1 MESPTPE
8 SIPRARRILRNCQ
21 DKAYPAQQAEQ
32 ECRVERQALLTEYYE
47 RTTETSRKCAVDDHS
62 SCGQSTALDNTHI
75 DRKQLDWSKYAV
87 DQDLAIHTTE
97 RRTPFKDTACRPST
111 HNATEHY
118 EQTSSEPYPILP
130 DPEIQISMEPV
141 YISHEASSQPLD
153 HHLSQ
158 HIDLAIAR
166 LEQRIIKHIDTTHQD
181 LATHLHNITLSFT
194 AIENKVSNKQNHHT
208 TPHTKKQNNKKMN
221 DSLKGLGESIA
232 RSSAA
237 TDALGARFGL
247 QGKKDEEVDV
257 CEWEKDDCVE
267 RFA

>member
-1 MESPTPE
+1 
-8 SIPRARRILRNCQ
+8 
-21 DKAYPAQQAEQ
+21 
-32 ECRVERQALLTEYYE
+32 
-47 RTTETSRKCAVDDHS
+47 
-62 SCGQSTALDNTHI
+62 
-75 DRKQLDWSKYAV
+75 
-87 DQDLAIHTTE
+87 
-97 RRTPFKDTACRPST
+97 
-111 HNATEHY
+111 
-118 EQTSSEPYPILP
+118 
-130 DPEIQISMEPV
+130 MEPV

-158 HIDLAIAR
+158 HIDLAIAK

-208 TPHTKKQNNKKMN
+208 TPHTKKQNDKTMDGASEKLD

-232 RSSAA
+232 RLSAT

-247 QGKKDEEVDV
+247 QGKKDEEADV
-257 CEWEKDDCVE
+257 YEWEKDDCVE